1 MDIGH
6 ILIVLGVILV
16 SMMLH
21 ELMHGFIALKLGDD
35 TARLLGRLSFNPIKH
50 VDPFLT
56 VLLPMMIVVTNA
68 LTGANTPIFGG
79 AKPVPINMANIRSD
93 WGMAL
98 IALAGPLV
106 NLVLAFIC
114 YGIFV
119 LGQVDVNSLFGQI
132 LSTSVVVNLGF
143 FAFNMLPLPPLDG
156 SRVVYALA
164 PDFVRK
170 GMDFIE
176 RYGVLFVF
184 MLVLLFNDVLFVV
197 LSGII
202 TGIINIF
209 AMILGVS

>member
-68 LTGANTPIFGG
+68 LTGANTPLFGG

-132 LSTSVVVNLGF
+132 LGTSVAVNLGF

-156 SRVVYALA
+156 SRLVYALA

>member
-6 ILIVLGVILV
+6 ILIVLSVILV

-132 LSTSVVVNLGF
+132 LGISVAVNLGF